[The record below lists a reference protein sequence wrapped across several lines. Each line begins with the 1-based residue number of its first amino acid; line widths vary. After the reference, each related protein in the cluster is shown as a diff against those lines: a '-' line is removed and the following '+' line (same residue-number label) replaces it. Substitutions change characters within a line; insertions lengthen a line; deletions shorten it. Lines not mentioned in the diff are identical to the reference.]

1 MMDGTNMTEKAKKV
15 YEIVKLA
22 GFDALLENT
31 VDDLEA
37 FADGIPEN
45 ATEQD
50 ILNAFYMT
58 LWI

>member
-1 MMDGTNMTEKAKKV
+1 MTEKAKKV
-15 YEIVKLA
+15 YEIVRQA

-37 FADGIPEN
+37 FAEGIPED